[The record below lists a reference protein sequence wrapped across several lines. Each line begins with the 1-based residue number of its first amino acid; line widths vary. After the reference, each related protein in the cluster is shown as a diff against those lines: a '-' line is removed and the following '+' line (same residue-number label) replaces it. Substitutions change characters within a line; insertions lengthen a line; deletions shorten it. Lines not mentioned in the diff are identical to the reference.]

1 MKQKAIVLSPRD
13 NVATA
18 LTALRAGDSLELQ
31 IGGEDRLVVLVD
43 DIAFGHKLCISE
55 IENESPVVKYGE
67 VIGVSTV
74 TIHPGEHVHT
84 HNVVSAR
91 GRGDLARGTE

>member
-1 MKQKAIVLSPRD
+1 MKQEAVVLSSRD

-18 LTALRAGDSLELQ
+18 LTDLRSGDSLGLQ
-31 IGGEDRLVVLVD
+31 IAGEDRLVVLVD

-74 TIHPGEHVHT
+74 TIHPGEYVHT

-91 GRGDLARGTE
+91 GRGDLERGIQ